1 MVHICVLVCRYHI
14 GWSKDV
20 LDRIEVICAN
30 AIPASL
36 EEDDKETDDKY
47 HTLSKYTTPI
57 KCKQ

>member
-1 MVHICVLVCRYHI
+1 MLVSRYHI

-36 EEDDKETDDKY
+36 EEYDKETDDKY
-47 HTLSKYTTPI
+47 HTLSKYTTP
-57 KCKQ
+57 